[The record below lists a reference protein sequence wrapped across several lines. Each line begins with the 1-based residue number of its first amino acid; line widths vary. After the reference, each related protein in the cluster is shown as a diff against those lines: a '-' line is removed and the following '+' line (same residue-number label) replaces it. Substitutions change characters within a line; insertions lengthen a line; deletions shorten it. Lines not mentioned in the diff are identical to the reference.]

1 MESFR
6 KPKTA
11 FDLICSLSVRPPR
24 RRPYLRARN
33 TCPICRYALLLL
45 RRPPFGSAAVVSLH
59 FDVAGE
65 TRFSRS
71 LQPPQFVRRS
81 SVMDSDSCAAHLLPP
96 SLPVFPSWTRRHDA
110 APLKDAKEGGDRRN
124 LAILTLFGVLSNKL
138 GRPTGVHS
146 GTSTRNL
153 MIRLPELQSKETH
166 EC

>member
-1 MESFR
+1 
-6 KPKTA
+6 
-11 FDLICSLSVRPPR
+11 
-24 RRPYLRARN
+24 
-33 TCPICRYALLLL
+33 
-45 RRPPFGSAAVVSLH
+45 
-59 FDVAGE
+59 
-65 TRFSRS
+65 
-71 LQPPQFVRRS
+71 
-81 SVMDSDSCAAHLLPP
+81 MDSDSCAAHLLPP

-153 MIRLPELQSKETH
+153 MIRLPELESKETH